1 MLRLRV
7 MDRQGLR
14 LQPSQIVIRN
24 LLRFADGMPAFYL
37 LGGVTSLINRH
48 GQRLGDIAANTVVVR
63 TEELPQPGLSQVSKG
78 RFNSLAGYPHLAA
91 RLRQRVSPKTA
102 HVALQALLRRD
113 RFDPAA
119 RVELFAELAAYF
131 RAVVEFPAEA
141 TELLADEPYVRNVVE
156 LLFQTR

>member
-1 MLRLRV
+1 M
-7 MDRQGLR
+7 
-14 LQPSQIVIRN
+14 
-24 LLRFADGMPAFYL
+24 
-37 LGGVTSLINRH
+37 
-48 GQRLGDIAANTVVVR
+48 
-63 TEELPQPGLSQVSKG
+63 
-78 RFNSLAGYPHLAA
+78 
-91 RLRQRVSPKTA
+91 RQRVSPKTA

-119 RVELFAELAAYF
+119 RVELFAQLAAYF